1 MMIFTE
7 ILNSK
12 QKVSGTITL
21 TIDQR
26 IRSRLKATLDD
37 GIEVGIILPRGSLL
51 RGGDLLLSHD
61 SVSVIEVVA
70 AKENVSTVYSDDST
84 ELTKAAYHLGNRHIP
99 LQVEKNWLRYQ
110 HDHVLDDMLTQMG
123 LKVVVDQDVF
133 EPEAGAYQQSPHAHS
148 HNHSHSH

>member
-70 AKENVSTVYSDDST
+70 AKRECIHC
-84 ELTKAAYHLGNRHIP
+84 L
-99 LQVEKNWLRYQ
+99 
-110 HDHVLDDMLTQMG
+110 
-123 LKVVVDQDVF
+123 
-133 EPEAGAYQQSPHAHS
+133 
-148 HNHSHSH
+148 